1 MRRRITRARRE
12 EEADSSCLL
21 KMLILRCTWTPVG
34 RLPLVT
40 FCKILLRTML
50 VPMAAITPSLF
61 ILALSTFFKVFS
73 PITFFDLSF
82 DDLWFASA
90 FDLFL
95 LCFFSDCFF
104 ELLVLRQ
111 SQTLRNLLAERTNLS
126 ALGKLIENGSETT
139 SKKSIS
145 MNRHGMQYGS
155 MLHLHFSLLYSSTSM
170 QIAVY
175 DRARRR
181 PRTFMQ
187 SQLSP
192 RQSVPL
198 PLPSRIL

>member
-1 MRRRITRARRE
+1 L
-12 EEADSSCLL
+12 S
-21 KMLILRCTWTPVG
+21 
-34 RLPLVT
+34 
-40 FCKILLRTML
+40 
-50 VPMAAITPSLF
+50 PSRF
-61 ILALSTFFKVFS
+61 ILALSTFFEVFS
-73 PITFFDLSF
+73 TFTFFDFSF

-104 ELLVLRQ
+104 ELLVSHP

-126 ALGKLIENGSETT
+126 GFGKLIENGSETT
-139 SKKSIS
+139 SEQSIS
-145 MNRHGMQYGS
+145 MKRHGMQYDS
-155 MLHLHFSLLYSSTSM
+155 TLHLHSSLLYSSTSM